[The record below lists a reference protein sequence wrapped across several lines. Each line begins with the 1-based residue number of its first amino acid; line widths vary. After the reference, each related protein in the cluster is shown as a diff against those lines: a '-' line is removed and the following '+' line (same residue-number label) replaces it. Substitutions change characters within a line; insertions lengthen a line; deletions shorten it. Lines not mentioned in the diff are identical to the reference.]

1 MSLKTPCVLLVFL
14 QVVFAAAPFESTPII
29 NGGQD
34 VQIESSPYMASLRE
48 LENILPRHLCGAVI
62 VSDKYLLTA
71 AQCFYSKQPDWF
83 GVAVGTNT
91 KSDKSV
97 PDHNIKRIIVH
108 ELYDEFA
115 APFKHDIAL
124 IELNEPLQFNDKI
137 KAISINDTFFEGQVD
152 AMTVGFGGF
161 YVSNLLLLLELKI
174 ILYFYSFFIFRIKLT
189 NCNQSQ

>member
-1 MSLKTPCVLLVFL
+1 MWLKAPLVLLVFL
-14 QVVFAAAPFESTPII
+14 QVVFAAAPFEPTPII
-29 NGGQD
+29 NGGQE

-48 LENILPRHLCGAVI
+48 LEDIKPRHLCGAVI

-91 KSDKSV
+91 KNDKSV
-97 PDHNIKRIIVH
+97 ADHNIKRIIVH
-108 ELYDEFA
+108 ELYDEFT

-137 KAISINDTFFEGQVD
+137 KAISINDTFFEGHIE

-161 YVSNLLLLLELKI
+161 YVSNFVLLLKLKI
-174 ILYFYSFFIFRIKLT
+174 VSLFFEHF
-189 NCNQSQ
+189 